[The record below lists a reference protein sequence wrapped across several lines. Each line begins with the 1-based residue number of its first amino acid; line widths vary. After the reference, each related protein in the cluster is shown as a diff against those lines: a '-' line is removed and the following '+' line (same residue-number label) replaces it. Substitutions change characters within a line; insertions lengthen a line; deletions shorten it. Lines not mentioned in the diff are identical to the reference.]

1 MASNSVEVDSD
12 ATTISDLPPPVLDAQ
27 EEEVAMEQR
36 NKDVDVP
43 KWLKDLKGYQAQ
55 DWRAFARK
63 RFNGHID
70 RTCIHKDYRHQFRSI
85 GEVELFV
92 ESEGIENGI
101 FKGRKL
107 QKKKIAGM
115 DAQDAGTSKSAGRRA
130 SANHARPKCSL
141 GLSGPME
148 DEEMAPGFP

>member
-12 ATTISDLPPPVLDAQ
+12 ATISDLSSSGVLVDEIPPPVLDAQ

-36 NKDVDVP
+36 NKET
-43 KWLKDLKGYQAQ
+43 Y
-55 DWRAFARK
+55 
-63 RFNGHID
+63 
-70 RTCIHKDYRHQFRSI
+70 IHKDYRHQFRSK

-141 GLSGPME
+141 GLSRPMD